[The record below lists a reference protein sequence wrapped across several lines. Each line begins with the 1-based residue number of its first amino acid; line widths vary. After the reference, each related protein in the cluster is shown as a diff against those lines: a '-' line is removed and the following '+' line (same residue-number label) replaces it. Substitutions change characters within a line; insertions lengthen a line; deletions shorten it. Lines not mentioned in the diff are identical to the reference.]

1 MDNGVQIYSDL
12 DQTLDSEYLYNVGAI
27 KQSIKNILSTRK
39 GTRIFNA
46 EFGSDIHKYLFE
58 IMDDHTSFALMN
70 EIIIALARWEPRVTV
85 EPGLSNIVADYQN
98 GVYWVNIAFIIKTN
112 PAELHNFEIGITR

>member
-1 MDNGVQIYSDL
+1 MNNEVQIYSDL
-12 DQTLDSEYLYNVGAI
+12 DQSLNSEYVYNVNAI

-70 EIIIALARWEPRVTV
+70 EIVIAVGRWEPRVTIEV
-85 EPGLSNIVADYQN
+85 GLSGVTADYQN
-98 GVYWVNIAFIIKTN
+98 GIYWVNIVFRIKSN
-112 PAELHNFEIGITR
+112 PSELHNFEIGITR

>member
-1 MDNGVQIYSDL
+1 MNNEVQIYSDL
-12 DQTLDSEYLYNVGAI
+12 DQSLNSEYVYNVNAI

-58 IMDDHTSFALMN
+58 IMN
-70 EIIIALARWEPRVTV
+70 EIVIAVGRWEPRVTIEV
-85 EPGLSNIVADYQN
+85 GLSGVTADYQN
-98 GVYWVNIAFIIKTN
+98 GIYWVNIVFRIKSN
-112 PAELHNFEIGITR
+112 PSELHNFEIGITR